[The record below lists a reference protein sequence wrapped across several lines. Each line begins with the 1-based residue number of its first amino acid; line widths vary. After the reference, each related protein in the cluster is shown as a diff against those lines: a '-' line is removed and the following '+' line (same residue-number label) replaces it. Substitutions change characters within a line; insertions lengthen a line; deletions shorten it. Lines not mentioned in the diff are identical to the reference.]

1 MPRKPKGKYSDFT
14 NVRDQHKQLIPEE
27 FPEGA
32 FGSPINEAEPVSS
45 KSTPWEEGQYRESA
59 FVYPD
64 KSMHEDVP
72 RQAPASHPTEK
83 EEKE

>member
-1 MPRKPKGKYSDFT
+1 MSREPKGKYSDFT
-14 NVRDQHKQLIPEE
+14 NARDRQKKLIPEE

-32 FGSPINEAEPVSS
+32 FGSPINESEPVSG

-64 KSMHEDVP
+64 KSMHKDVP
-72 RQAPASHPTEK
+72 RQAPTSHPTQKK
-83 EEKE
+83 E